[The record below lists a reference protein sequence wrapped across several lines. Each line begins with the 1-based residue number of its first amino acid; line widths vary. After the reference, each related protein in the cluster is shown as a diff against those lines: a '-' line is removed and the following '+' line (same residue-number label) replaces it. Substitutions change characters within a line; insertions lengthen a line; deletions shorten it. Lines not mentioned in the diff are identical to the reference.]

1 MSNDPTE
8 LDHRVQAVT
17 ARLEACK
24 RWVSLD
30 GRINESDA
38 AELVGVSQ
46 RTLRAW
52 REEGRGPVFVLV
64 GRRLTFRIAD
74 LLRWLDER
82 THNPSAANGNSRK
95 DAERAA

>member
-1 MSNDPTE
+1 MTDHE
-8 LDHRVQAVT
+8 LDQRA
-17 ARLEACK
+17 AALAERLERAGK
-24 RWVSLD
+24 WVSLD
-30 GRINESDA
+30 GRISEPDA
-38 AELVGVSQ
+38 AELVGVSP
-46 RTLRAW
+46 RTFRNW
-52 REEGRGPVFVLV
+52 RDEGRGPVFVLV